1 MKIRGNNTLFF
12 SIEVISGILV
22 FILTLTYGDYGLF
35 GLILFFA
42 GLIATRNMPD
52 EREMV
57 LLFKVT
63 ALHAS
68 FLAAIMAIIY
78 FKFPG
83 YNWFHGFISF
93 GLITRGFLG
102 VLFFLRE

>member
-22 FILTLTYGDYGLF
+22 FILTLTFGDYGLL

-42 GLIATRNMPD
+42 GLIATRDMPD

-57 LLFKVT
+57 LLFKAS

-68 FLAAIMAIIY
+68 FLGAIMAIIY

-83 YNWFHGFISF
+83 YNWFHGFLSF
-93 GLITRGFLG
+93 GLITRGSLGLLYFLK
-102 VLFFLRE
+102 E

>member
-22 FILTLTYGDYGLF
+22 FILTLSFGDIGLL

-42 GLIATRNMPD
+42 GLIATRDIPD
-52 EREMV
+52 EREMG
-57 LLFKVT
+57 LLFKAS

-68 FLAAIMAIIY
+68 LLGAIMAIIY

-83 YNWFHGFISF
+83 FNWFHGFISF
-93 GLITRGFLG
+93 GLITRGLLGLLYFLK
-102 VLFFLRE
+102 E

>member
-12 SIEVISGILV
+12 SIEVMSGILV
-22 FILTLTYGDYGLF
+22 FILTLTFGDYGLF

-42 GLIATRNMPD
+42 GLIATWDMPD

-57 LLFKVT
+57 LLFKAS
-63 ALHAS
+63 ALHTS

-93 GLITRGFLG
+93 GMLTRGIIGLLYFLK
-102 VLFFLRE
+102 E

>member
-1 MKIRGNNTLFF
+1 MKIKGNNTLFF
-12 SIEVISGILV
+12 SIEIISGILV
-22 FILTLTYGDYGLF
+22 FILTLTFGDYGLF

-42 GLIATRNMPD
+42 GLIATWDMPD

-57 LLFKVT
+57 LLFKAS

-68 FLAAIMAIIY
+68 FLGAIMAIIY

-83 YNWFHGFISF
+83 YNWFHGFLSF
-93 GLITRGFLG
+93 GLMTRGIIGLLYFLK
-102 VLFFLRE
+102 E